1 MDRHR
6 DRGRVYRVHLAVSR
20 KRTTPEEKE
29 EIMPTEVF
37 VLVGGVTLV
46 FLLLG
51 IFCRGGGKKP

>member
-1 MDRHR
+1 
-6 DRGRVYRVHLAVSR
+6 
-20 KRTTPEEKE
+20 
-29 EIMPTEVF
+29 MPTEVF